1 MISFD
6 GPRFEIGASI
16 WQSRAH
22 FPLRLLLQGGVL
34 TPLSRQRPGARA
46 GDDASD
52 HVRVLERNATVVP
65 AAGDVGEMDVMTSRA
80 AAAVQTG
87 GHAAPVPRHPQD
99 FPPGGLISD
108 VTRHLAQ
115 TLCLNELPASVAMQR
130 TALLLGNGRNPPLV
144 CFQPTFRGARSGRRP
159 VFSSLSRVGQTHTG

>member
-1 MISFD
+1 VISFD
-6 GPRFEIGASI
+6 GPRFEIGAST

-65 AAGDVGEMDVMTSRA
+65 AAGDVGETDVMTSRA

-87 GHAAPVPRHPQD
+87 GHTAPVPRSSTRFPAGRPYQRCDAPPRADAVPQ
-99 FPPGGLISD
+99 
-108 VTRHLAQ
+108 
-115 TLCLNELPASVAMQR
+115 
-130 TALLLGNGRNPPLV
+130 
-144 CFQPTFRGARSGRRP
+144 
-159 VFSSLSRVGQTHTG
+159 